1 MTKQQNNRKLSQTQV
16 FIISAIFGFCILA
29 SLPIVTGHSNPW
41 NTGDNSYFI
50 VLIVGGFILG
60 VLAPRY
66 PAICYLGAWLGQFL
80 AIGVLPEI
88 DKAWW
93 PLGVLTF
100 GILSILVL
108 VGAII
113 GSIIINLIEPPPK
126 NRKKVKKDK
135 NIPQI

>member
-1 MTKQQNNRKLSQTQV
+1 MTKQQKNRKLSQTQV

-29 SLPIVTGHSNPW
+29 LLPIVTGHSDPW
-41 NTGDNSYFI
+41 DTGDNSYFI

-66 PAICYLGAWLGQFL
+66 PAVCYLGAWLGQVL
-80 AIGVLPEI
+80 AIEVLPGI

-93 PLGVLTF
+93 MLGVLTF
-100 GILSILVL
+100 GIASILVL

-113 GSIIINLIEPPPK
+113 GSMIINSIEPPE
-126 NRKKVKKDK
+126 KK
-135 NIPQI
+135 